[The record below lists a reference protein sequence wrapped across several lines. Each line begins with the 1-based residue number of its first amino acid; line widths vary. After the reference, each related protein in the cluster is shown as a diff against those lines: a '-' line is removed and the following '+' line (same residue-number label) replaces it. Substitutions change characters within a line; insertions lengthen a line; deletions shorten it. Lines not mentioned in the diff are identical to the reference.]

1 MGGYVSFPGGMMAA
15 FLNRPLVLHEQNS
28 IPGLANRVLA
38 QLADRVLTSFPDAFG
53 KKAKVTWTGNPVRA
67 AIAGL
72 PEPAIRY
79 GARSGRLRLLV
90 VGGSLGAQALNGA
103 VPRALAL
110 IAEAQRPSVTHQSGV
125 NHIAAVEAEYR
136 RAGIDAACVP
146 FIDDMARAYAD
157 SDVIICR
164 AGATTIAELAAA
176 GVASVLVPYP
186 HAVDDHQTR
195 NARFLAERGA
205 ALLIDQRELTPERL
219 AQLLETCTRER
230 LLDMAQRA
238 REAAK
243 PHAARDVA
251 RICMELAHAA

>member
-1 MGGYVSFPGGMMAA
+1 
-15 FLNRPLVLHEQNS
+15 
-28 IPGLANRVLA
+28 
-38 QLADRVLTSFPDAFG
+38 
-53 KKAKVTWTGNPVRA
+53 
-67 AIAGL
+67 L

-90 VGGSLGAQALNGA
+90 VGGSLGAQALNIA
-103 VPRALAL
+103 VPQALAL
-110 IAEAQRPSVTHQSGV
+110 IADAQRPTVTHQSGAA
-125 NHIAAVEAEYR
+125 HIAAVEAEYR
-136 RAGIDAACVP
+136 RAGIAAECVP
-146 FIDDMARAYAD
+146 FIGDMARAYAD

-176 GVASVLVPYP
+176 GIASVLVPYP

-205 ALLIDQRELTPERL
+205 AVLIDQRELTPERL
-219 AQLLETCTRER
+219 AQVIGTCTRER

-238 REAAK
+238 REVAK